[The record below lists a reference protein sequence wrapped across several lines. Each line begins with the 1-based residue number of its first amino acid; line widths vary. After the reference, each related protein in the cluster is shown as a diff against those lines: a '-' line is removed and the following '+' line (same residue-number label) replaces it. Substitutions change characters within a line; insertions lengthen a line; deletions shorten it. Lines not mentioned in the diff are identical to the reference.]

1 MIADTNLDL
10 SFFANFKILFKRL
23 HSKPVYPE
31 FSLKSSSLNLQQAR
45 AEPPTPNKTVELMV
59 SDERGSVLSIS
70 LTWLLIFLISD
81 LVGIISST

>member
-1 MIADTNLDL
+1 MIADTNLGL
-10 SFFANFKILFKRL
+10 SFFADFKILLNRL

-45 AEPPTPNKTVELMV
+45 AEPPTPNKTVELTA
-59 SDERGSVLSIS
+59 SGERGRVLRIS

-81 LVGIISST
+81 LVGMISST